1 MCDGPLLRRE
11 DWCGEVSSLEDVNAS
26 DEIVR
31 AVPQGAQLDDGLSP
45 ARDGDRLCRGFDLL
59 DDLGCPLPELSDPD
73 DTRWLTHIDMLANEM
88 YKQRAGNRE
97 ACPYHI
103 PALGI
108 QISAGAIPAHTRKP
122 V

>member
-1 MCDGPLLRRE
+1 MCDGPFLRRE

-31 AVPQGAQLDDGLSP
+31 AVPEGTQLDDGFSP
-45 ARDGDRLCRGFDLL
+45 ARDGDRHCRGFDLL
-59 DDLGCPLPELSDPD
+59 DNLGCPLPEFSDPD

-88 YKQRAGNRE
+88 YKPRAGDRE
-97 ACPYHI
+97 SVPITYWRSVFH
-103 PALGI
+103 
-108 QISAGAIPAHTRKP
+108 ISACEVPAHTRSP